1 MSQNKYDLV
10 VIGSGPGGYVASIVA
25 AQKGMKVASIE
36 KRESLGGTCLNV
48 GCIPSKA
55 MLHASE
61 QYENSVKVNGNEDWG
76 IKCKEVTLD
85 LDKLIKKKSGIV
97 EELTKGID
105 YLFNK
110 NKVKKYL
117 GTAKIISSNEIE
129 INNNGKIE
137 KIHAEKIIIA
147 TGSTPTILP
156 NIDIDE
162 THIVTSTG
170 ALDLKKVPKK
180 LIVIGAGVIGL
191 EMGTV
196 WRRLGSEVEVI
207 EFLPRILPGMDNE
220 VADKFMKILQKQ
232 GLKFKLS
239 HSLESVKKVDGKVML
254 SIKDTNTNSLKQIDA
269 DVVLIAVGRK
279 PNTSGL
285 GLAELGL
292 ATDKHGFI
300 EINNKFETSIKNIY
314 AIGDVIKG
322 PMLAHKA
329 EEDGVAAVE
338 IINGEA
344 GHVDYNLVPGIIY
357 TAPEVAVIGKTEEEL
372 KNDGIS
378 YNKGVFPLTANSR
391 AKAIGHTDGMVKIL
405 ADKSTDKILG
415 AHMIGH
421 EAGTVI
427 HELSIA
433 MGFGASSEDVAR
445 ICHGHPTVNEAI
457 KEAALATYSKAIHS

>member
-25 AQKGMKVASIE
+25 AQKGMTVASIE

-61 QYENSVKVNGNEDWG
+61 QYENSVKLNGNEDWG
-76 IKCKEVTLD
+76 IQCKEVTLD
-85 LDKLIKKKSGIV
+85 LNKLLKKKSGIV

-129 INNNGKIE
+129 INNNGKTE
-137 KIHAEKIIIA
+137 NIHAEKIIIA

-162 THIVTSTG
+162 TQIVTSTG

-232 GLKFKLS
+232 GIKFKLS

-254 SIKDTNTNSLKQIDA
+254 SIKDTDTNSLKQIDA

-285 GLAELGL
+285 GLEELGL

-300 EINNKFETSIKNIY
+300 EINNKFESSIKNIY

-427 HELSIA
+427 HELSVA

>member
-25 AQKGMKVASIE
+25 AQKGMTVASIE

-61 QYENSVKVNGNEDWG
+61 QYENSVKLNGNEDWG
-76 IKCKEVTLD
+76 IQCKDVTLD
-85 LDKLIKKKSGIV
+85 LNKLLKKKSGIV

-137 KIHAEKIIIA
+137 NIHAEKIIIA

-162 THIVTSTG
+162 TQIVTSTG

-207 EFLPRILPGMDNE
+207 EFLPRILPGMDTE

-232 GLKFKLS
+232 GIKFKLS

-254 SIKDTNTNSLKQIDA
+254 SIKDTDTNSLKQIDA

-285 GLAELGL
+285 GLEELGL

-300 EINNKFETSIKNIY
+300 EINNKFESSIKNIY

-427 HELSIA
+427 HELSVA

>member
-1 MSQNKYDLV
+1 MSEKKYDLV

-36 KRESLGGTCLNV
+36 KRKTLGGTCLNV

-61 QYENSVKVNGNEDWG
+61 QYENSVKLNGNEEWG
-76 IKCKEVTLD
+76 ITCKDVSLD
-85 LDKLIKKKSGIV
+85 LTKLLKKKSGIV

-105 YLFNK
+105 FLYKK
-110 NKVKKYL
+110 NKVSKYI
-117 GTAKIISSNEIE
+117 GTAKLITSNAIE
-129 INNNGKIE
+129 ITNDNTKDI
-137 KIHAEKIIIA
+137 IHAENIIIA
-147 TGSTPTILP
+147 TGSEAAHLP
-156 NIDIDE
+156 NINIDE
-162 THIVTSTG
+162 KKIVTSTG
-170 ALDLKKVPKK
+170 ALELKEVPKK
-180 LIVIGAGVIGL
+180 MIVIGAGVIGL

-207 EFLPRILPGMDNE
+207 EYLPRILPGMDNE
-220 VADKFMKILQKQ
+220 VAEKFMKILEKQ
-232 GLKFKLS
+232 GLNFKLG
-239 HSLESVKKVDGKVML
+239 HAVESTKIVEDKVIL
-254 SIKDTNTNSLKQIDA
+254 SIRDVAKENIEEIEA
-269 DVVLIAVGRK
+269 DVVLVAVGRK
-279 PNTSGL
+279 PNTNGL
-285 GLAELGL
+285 GLKDLKLDVDEQ
-292 ATDKHGFI
+292 GFI
-300 EINNKFETSIKNIY
+300 KTNSNFQTSINNIY

-372 KNDGIS
+372 KEEGIVF
-378 YNKGVFPLTANSR
+378 NKGVFPLSANSR
-391 AKAIGHTDGMVKIL
+391 AKAINHTDGMVKIL
-405 ADKSTDKILG
+405 SDKSTDKILG

-457 KEAALATYSKAIHS
+457 KEAALATYSKAIHF

>member
-1 MSQNKYDLV
+1 MSEKNYDLV
-10 VIGSGPGGYVASIVA
+10 IIGSGPGGYVASIVA
-25 AQKGMKVASIE
+25 SQKGMKVASIE
-36 KRESLGGTCLNV
+36 KRKTLGGTCLNV

-61 QYENSVKVNGNEDWG
+61 QYENSIKLHGNQEWG
-76 IKCKEVTLD
+76 INFTGISLD
-85 LDKLIKKKSGIV
+85 LKKLLKKKSNIV

-105 YLFNK
+105 FLYKK
-110 NKVKKYL
+110 NKVSKYI
-117 GTAKIISSNEIE
+117 GTAKLITPNKIE
-129 INNNGKIE
+129 IINDNNKEILNAK
-137 KIHAEKIIIA
+137 KIIIA
-147 TGSTPTILP
+147 TGSEATHLP
-156 NIDIDE
+156 NIKVDE
-162 THIVTSTG
+162 KQIVTSTG
-170 ALDLKKVPKK
+170 ALDLQEVPKK
-180 LIVIGAGVIGL
+180 MIVIGAGVIGL

-207 EFLPRILPGMDNE
+207 EYLPRILPGMDNE
-220 VADKFMKILQKQ
+220 IAEKFLKILQKQ
-232 GLKFKLS
+232 GFNFKLS
-239 HSLESVKKVDGKVML
+239 HSVESSKSTYGKVEL
-254 SIKDTNTNSLKQIDA
+254 VIKNVENKKLEKLEA
-269 DVVLIAVGRK
+269 DVVLVAVGRR
-279 PNTSGL
+279 PNTNGL
-285 GLAELGL
+285 GLEDLNL
-292 ATDKHGFI
+292 ETDKYGFI
-300 EINNKFETSIKNIY
+300 NVNDKFETSVPNIY

-357 TAPEVAVIGKTEEEL
+357 TTPEVAVIGKTEEEL
-372 KNDGIS
+372 KANGVD
-378 YNKGVFPLTANSR
+378 YNKGVFPLSANSR
-391 AKAIGHTDGMVKIL
+391 AKAINHTDGMVKIL
-405 ADKSTDKILG
+405 SDKSTDKILG

-457 KEAALATYSKAIHS
+457 KEAALATYSKPIHS

>member
-25 AQKGMKVASIE
+25 AQKGMTVASIE

-76 IKCKEVTLD
+76 IQCKEVTLD
-85 LDKLIKKKSGIV
+85 LNKLLKKKSGIV

-129 INNNGKIE
+129 INNNGKTE
-137 KIHAEKIIIA
+137 NIHAEKIIIA

-207 EFLPRILPGMDNE
+207 EFLPRILPGMDTE

-232 GLKFKLS
+232 GIKFKLS

-254 SIKDTNTNSLKQIDA
+254 SIKDTDTNSLKQIDA

-285 GLAELGL
+285 GLEELGL

-300 EINNKFETSIKNIY
+300 EINNKFESSIKNIY

-427 HELSIA
+427 HELSVA

>member
-61 QYENSVKVNGNEDWG
+61 QYENSVKLNGNEDWG
-76 IKCKEVTLD
+76 IQCKEVTLD
-85 LDKLIKKKSGIV
+85 LNKLLKKKSGIV

-137 KIHAEKIIIA
+137 NIHAEKIIIA

-162 THIVTSTG
+162 TQIVTSTG

-207 EFLPRILPGMDNE
+207 EFLPRILPGMDTE

-232 GLKFKLS
+232 GIKFKLS

-254 SIKDTNTNSLKQIDA
+254 SIKDTDTNSLKQIDA

-285 GLAELGL
+285 GLEELGL

-427 HELSIA
+427 HELSVA

>member
-25 AQKGMKVASIE
+25 AQKGMTVASIE

-76 IKCKEVTLD
+76 IQCKEVTLD
-85 LDKLIKKKSGIV
+85 LNKLLKKKSGIV

-129 INNNGKIE
+129 INNNGKTE
-137 KIHAEKIIIA
+137 NIHAEKIIIA

-162 THIVTSTG
+162 TQIVTSTG

-207 EFLPRILPGMDNE
+207 EFLPRILPGMDTE

-232 GLKFKLS
+232 GIKFKLS

-254 SIKDTNTNSLKQIDA
+254 SIKDTDTNSLKQIDA

-285 GLAELGL
+285 GLEELGL

-300 EINNKFETSIKNIY
+300 EINNKFESSIKNIY

-427 HELSIA
+427 HELSVA

>member
-25 AQKGMKVASIE
+25 AQKGMTVASIE

-61 QYENSVKVNGNEDWG
+61 QYENSVKLNGNEDWG
-76 IKCKEVTLD
+76 IQCKEVTLD
-85 LDKLIKKKSGIV
+85 LNKLLKKKSGIV

-137 KIHAEKIIIA
+137 NIHAEKIIIA

-207 EFLPRILPGMDNE
+207 EFLPRILPGMDTE

-232 GLKFKLS
+232 GIKFKLS

-254 SIKDTNTNSLKQIDA
+254 SIKDTDTNSLKQIDA

-285 GLAELGL
+285 GLEELGL

-300 EINNKFETSIKNIY
+300 EINNKFESSIKNIY

>member
-25 AQKGMKVASIE
+25 AQKGMTVASIE

-61 QYENSVKVNGNEDWG
+61 QYENSVKLNGNEDWG
-76 IKCKEVTLD
+76 IQCKEVTLD
-85 LDKLIKKKSGIV
+85 LNKLLKKKSGIV

-117 GTAKIISSNEIE
+117 GTAKIISSDEIE

-137 KIHAEKIIIA
+137 NIHAEKIIIA

-162 THIVTSTG
+162 TQIVTSTG

-207 EFLPRILPGMDNE
+207 EFLPRILPGMDTE

-232 GLKFKLS
+232 GIKFKLS

-254 SIKDTNTNSLKQIDA
+254 SIKDTDTNSLKQIDA

-285 GLAELGL
+285 GLEELGL

-300 EINNKFETSIKNIY
+300 EINNKFESSIKNIY

-427 HELSIA
+427 HELSVA

-445 ICHGHPTVNEAI
+445 ICHGHPTVNEAV

>member
-1 MSQNKYDLV
+1 MSEKKYDLV

-36 KRESLGGTCLNV
+36 KRKTLGGTCLNV

-61 QYENSVKVNGNEDWG
+61 QYENSVKLNGNEEWG
-76 IKCKEVTLD
+76 ITCKDVSLD
-85 LDKLIKKKSGIV
+85 LTKLLKKKSGIV

-105 YLFNK
+105 FLYKK
-110 NKVKKYL
+110 NKVSKYI
-117 GTAKIISSNEIE
+117 GTAKLITSNTIE
-129 INNNGKIE
+129 ITNDNTKDI
-137 KIHAEKIIIA
+137 IHAENIIIA
-147 TGSTPTILP
+147 TGSEAAHLP
-156 NIDIDE
+156 NINIDE
-162 THIVTSTG
+162 KKIVTSTG
-170 ALDLKKVPKK
+170 ALELKEVPKK
-180 LIVIGAGVIGL
+180 MIVIGAGVIGL

-207 EFLPRILPGMDNE
+207 EYLPRILPGMDNE
-220 VADKFMKILQKQ
+220 VAEKFMKILEKQ
-232 GLKFKLS
+232 GLNFKLG
-239 HSLESVKKVDGKVML
+239 HAVESTKIVEDKVIL
-254 SIKDTNTNSLKQIDA
+254 SIRDVVKENIEEIEA
-269 DVVLIAVGRK
+269 DVVLVAVGRK
-279 PNTSGL
+279 PNSNGL
-285 GLAELGL
+285 GLKDLRL
-292 ATDKHGFI
+292 DIDQQGFI
-300 EINNKFETSIKNIY
+300 KTNSNFQTSINNIY

-372 KNDGIS
+372 KEEGIVF
-378 YNKGVFPLTANSR
+378 NKGVFPLSANSR
-391 AKAIGHTDGMVKIL
+391 AKAINHTDGMVKIL
-405 ADKSTDKILG
+405 SDKSTDKILG

-457 KEAALATYSKAIHS
+457 KEAALATYSKAIHF

>member
-1 MSQNKYDLV
+1 MSDNKYDLV

-25 AQKGMKVASIE
+25 SQKGMKVATIE
-36 KRESLGGTCLNV
+36 KRERLGGTCLNV

-61 QYENSVKVNGNEDWG
+61 QYENTIKSNGMMEWG
-76 IKCKEVTLD
+76 INCKDVSLD
-85 LDKLIKKKSGIV
+85 LSKLLKRKSNIV
-97 EELTKGID
+97 EDLTKGIGF
-105 YLFNK
+105 LFGK
-110 NKVKKYL
+110 NKISKFT
-117 GTAKIISSNEIE
+117 GTARIISSKEIE

-137 KIHAEKIIIA
+137 IINTDKVIIA
-147 TGSTPTILP
+147 TGSEASVLP
-156 NIDIDE
+156 NIKIDE
-162 THIVTSTG
+162 ESIVTSTG
-170 ALDLKKVPKK
+170 ALELKKVPKK
-180 LIVIGAGVIGL
+180 LIVIGGGVIGL
-191 EMGTV
+191 EMGTI
-196 WRRLGSEVEVI
+196 WRRLGAEVEII

-220 VADKFMKILQKQ
+220 IAEKLMKILQKQ
-232 GLKFKLS
+232 GIKFKLN
-239 HSLESVKKVDGKVML
+239 HSVETTKKVKNKVIL
-254 SIKDTNTNSLKQIDA
+254 TVKNVENGNSEELDA
-269 DVVLIAVGRK
+269 DVVLVAVGRK
-279 PNTSGL
+279 PNTNGL
-285 GLAELGL
+285 GL
-292 ATDKHGFI
+292 DKLNLEMDKYGFI
-300 EINNKFETSIKNIY
+300 NTNDKFETSISDIY

-338 IINGEA
+338 FINGEV

-357 TAPEVAVIGKTEEEL
+357 TSPEVAVIGQTEENL
-372 KNDGIS
+372 KDQGIE
-378 YNKGVFPLTANSR
+378 YNKGVFPMSANSR

-405 ADKSTDKILG
+405 SDKSTDKILG

-427 HELSIA
+427 HELSVA

>member
-1 MSQNKYDLV
+1 MTDNKYDLV

-25 AQKGMKVASIE
+25 SQKGMKVATIE
-36 KRESLGGTCLNV
+36 KRERLGGTCLNV

-61 QYENSVKVNGNEDWG
+61 QYENTIKSNGMIEWG
-76 IKCKEVTLD
+76 INCKDVSLD
-85 LDKLIKKKSGIV
+85 LSKLLKTKSNIV
-97 EELTKGID
+97 EDLTKGISF
-105 YLFNK
+105 LFGK
-110 NKVKKYL
+110 NKISKFT
-117 GTAKIISSNEIE
+117 GIARIISSKEIE

-137 KIHAEKIIIA
+137 IINTDKVIIA
-147 TGSTPTILP
+147 TGSEASVLP
-156 NIDIDE
+156 NIKIDE
-162 THIVTSTG
+162 ESIVTSTG
-170 ALDLKKVPKK
+170 ALELKKVPKK
-180 LIVIGAGVIGL
+180 LIVIGGGVIGL
-191 EMGTV
+191 EMGTI
-196 WRRLGSEVEVI
+196 WRRLGSEVEII

-220 VADKFMKILQKQ
+220 IAEKFMKILQKQ
-232 GLKFKLS
+232 GIKFKLN
-239 HSLESVKKVDGKVML
+239 HSVETTKKVKNKVIL
-254 SIKDTNTNSLKQIDA
+254 TVKNVENGNSEELDA
-269 DVVLIAVGRK
+269 DVVLVAVGRK
-279 PNTSGL
+279 PNTNGL
-285 GLAELGL
+285 GL
-292 ATDKHGFI
+292 DKLNLEMDKYGFI
-300 EINNKFETSIKNIY
+300 NTNDKFETSISDIY

-338 IINGEA
+338 FINGEV

-357 TAPEVAVIGKTEEEL
+357 TSPEVAVIGQTEENL
-372 KNDGIS
+372 KDQGIE
-378 YNKGVFPLTANSR
+378 YNKGVFPMSANSR

-405 ADKSTDKILG
+405 SDKSTDKILG

-427 HELSIA
+427 HELSVA

>member
-25 AQKGMKVASIE
+25 AQKGMTVASIE

-61 QYENSVKVNGNEDWG
+61 QYENSVKLNGNEDWG
-76 IKCKEVTLD
+76 IQCKEVTLD
-85 LDKLIKKKSGIV
+85 LNKLLKKKSGIV

-129 INNNGKIE
+129 INNNGKTE
-137 KIHAEKIIIA
+137 NIHAEKIIIA

-162 THIVTSTG
+162 TQIVTSTG

-207 EFLPRILPGMDNE
+207 EFLPRILPGMDTE

-232 GLKFKLS
+232 GIKFKLS

-254 SIKDTNTNSLKQIDA
+254 SIKDTDTNSLKQIDA

-285 GLAELGL
+285 GLEELGL

-300 EINNKFETSIKNIY
+300 EINNKFESSIKNIY

-338 IINGEA
+338 IINGEV

-427 HELSIA
+427 HELSVA

-445 ICHGHPTVNEAI
+445 ICHGHPTVNEAV

>member
-76 IKCKEVTLD
+76 IQCKEVTLD
-85 LDKLIKKKSGIV
+85 LNKLLKKKSGIV

-129 INNNGKIE
+129 INNNGKTENIY
-137 KIHAEKIIIA
+137 AEKIIIA
-147 TGSTPTILP
+147 TGSTPTIIP

-162 THIVTSTG
+162 TQIVTSTG

-285 GLAELGL
+285 GLEELGL

>member
-25 AQKGMKVASIE
+25 AQKGMKVASVE

-76 IKCKEVTLD
+76 IQCKEVILD
-85 LDKLIKKKSGIV
+85 LNKLLKKKSGIV

-137 KIHAEKIIIA
+137 NIHAEKIIIA

-207 EFLPRILPGMDNE
+207 EFLPRILPGMDTE

-232 GLKFKLS
+232 GIKFKLS

-254 SIKDTNTNSLKQIDA
+254 SIKDTDTNSLKQIDA

-285 GLAELGL
+285 GLEELGL

-300 EINNKFETSIKNIY
+300 EINNKFESSIKNIY

-427 HELSIA
+427 HELSVA

-445 ICHGHPTVNEAI
+445 ICHGHPTVNEAV

>member
-25 AQKGMKVASIE
+25 AQKGMTVASIE

-61 QYENSVKVNGNEDWG
+61 QYENSVKLNGNEDWG
-76 IKCKEVTLD
+76 IQCKEVTLD
-85 LDKLIKKKSGIV
+85 LNKLLKKKSGIV

-129 INNNGKIE
+129 INNNGKTE
-137 KIHAEKIIIA
+137 NIHAEKIIIA

-254 SIKDTNTNSLKQIDA
+254 SIKDINTNSLKQIDA